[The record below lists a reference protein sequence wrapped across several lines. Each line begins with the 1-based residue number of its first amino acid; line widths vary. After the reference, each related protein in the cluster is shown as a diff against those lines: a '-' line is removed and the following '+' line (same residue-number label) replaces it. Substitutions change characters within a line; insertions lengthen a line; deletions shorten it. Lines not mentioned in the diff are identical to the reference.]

1 MADKNAVF
9 LKNAGAT
16 LDYKI
21 DWSQWL
27 TSETISTSDFV
38 AESGIT
44 ITNETNTTT
53 TATVWL
59 SGGTVGESYIIVNT
73 ITTSAGRTETQEIE
87 IRVK

>member
-1 MADKNAVF
+1 MADKNAFF
-9 LKNAGAT
+9 LKNSGAI

-21 DWSQWL
+21 DWSLWL

-38 AESGIT
+38 ADSGIT

-53 TATVWL
+53 TSTVWL
-59 SGGTVGESYIIVNT
+59 SGGTPGETYTVTNT